1 MRRKNNEIFKNIFIS
16 LLISSSY
23 TFAQEADVD
32 APTNLDKLLEL
43 VKEGKSKEQSENTKR
58 EAEFT
63 AGRDQQDQILRQN
76 KESLPDKK
84 ELLTSL
90 RKNLERIKKS

>member
-1 MRRKNNEIFKNIFIS
+1 MKYLKIFLLS

-58 EAEFT
+58 EAEFK
-63 AGRDQQDQILRQN
+63 AARDQQDQILKAEQR
-76 KESLPDKK
+76 ESLPDKK